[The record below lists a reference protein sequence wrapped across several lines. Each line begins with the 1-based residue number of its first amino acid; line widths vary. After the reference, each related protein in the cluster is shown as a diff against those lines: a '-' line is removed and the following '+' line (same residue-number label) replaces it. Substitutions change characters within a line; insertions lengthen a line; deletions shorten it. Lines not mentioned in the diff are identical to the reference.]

1 MLARLRLFLLVLV
14 AAVAVPSFAQAQT
27 ATEMPSTSLAG
38 PRRDLTATAMRQ
50 FPDRQGNLFETMQRR
65 RQNMGQPIALMIV
78 GGAAVVLGAL
88 IGDDV
93 GTVFMIGGA
102 VALLIG
108 LYQYMQ

>member
-1 MLARLRLFLLVLV
+1 MLARIRFLLVLV
-14 AAVAVPSFAQAQT
+14 AATAVPSLAQAQT
-27 ATEMPSTSLAG
+27 APEAASTSLAG
-38 PRRDLTATAMRQ
+38 PRRELTATAMRQ
-50 FPDRQGNLFETMQRR
+50 FPQQDGALLDVMQRR
-65 RQNMGQPIALMIV
+65 RQNMGQPVALMVV

-108 LYQYMQ
+108 LYQYLN